1 DQRRHP
7 GRRRAACLCHPCP
20 TRSAGGPDDSAEM
33 RMKTRRPRSEA
44 RMKSELRIAEA
55 ILRAVADL
63 DGGRWPGVAD
73 RLCHCRQFAAVPSRH
88 ASKGD
93 REPAKLACGSPWT
106 RELEAC
112 SLSFWVRE

>member
-1 DQRRHP
+1 VSADRAGDG
-7 GRRRAACLCHPCP
+7 GRKSFSGETEDHSSPTDRAD
-20 TRSAGGPDDSAEM
+20 AGEQGFV
-33 RMKTRRPRSEA
+33 
-44 RMKSELRIAEA
+44 RIAEA